1 MSVRLMSFVR
11 RMSLKSDSN
20 FQNLLNPALWK
31 LKRIFDDH
39 QKELRIAGG
48 IKSRKRTND
57 SFLGAPRDLLLG
69 KIPSDIDL
77 ATTATP
83 EEMIEMLKKEKID
96 TINANGKWVDVFIS
110 TFGILN

>member
-39 QKELRIAGG
+39 KKELRIAGG
-48 IKSRKRTND
+48 KNI
-57 SFLGAPRDLLLG
+57 
-69 KIPSDIDL
+69 
-77 ATTATP
+77 
-83 EEMIEMLKKEKID
+83 
-96 TINANGKWVDVFIS
+96 
-110 TFGILN
+110 